1 MTSFVYMHGAVA
13 VPLVVRE
20 DRAEAGRGGGRLRE
34 VRLKLDVHG
43 RCEGS

>member
-20 DRAEAGRGGGRLRE
+20 DRAEVGRGGK
-34 VRLKLDVHG
+34 V
-43 RCEGS
+43 EGGSFKTGCPRSM

>member
-20 DRAEAGRGGGRLRE
+20 DRAEAGRSGGEVEGGSFKTGRPR
-34 VRLKLDVHG
+34 
-43 RCEGS
+43 SM